1 MSRTRAAKALLAVV
15 LCAGAVPA
23 AANAAEGPDLVSFIV
38 PNQAAIDDLTKQ
50 GYDLTEYTNPQNNG
64 SIEIN
69 VVVTDEQRAQLEAMG
84 YRADHVIET
93 AADGAAAAAHADASW
108 ATQQTALANLTS
120 TSKRKSAAAAT
131 DTVLAS
137 SAPTT
142 SRTTPGAGSRSRRAR
157 ATTRRS
163 APTTR

>member
-38 PNQAAIDDLTKQ
+38 PNQAAIDGLTKQ
-50 GYDLTEYTNPQNNG
+50 GYDLTEYKNPQNNG
-64 SIEIN
+64 SLEIN

-93 AADGAAAAAHADASW
+93 AADGAAAAARTRTRRGRPS
-108 ATQQTALANLTS
+108 
-120 TSKRKSAAAAT
+120 RRR
-131 DTVLAS
+131 
-137 SAPTT
+137 
-142 SRTTPGAGSRSRRAR
+142 SRT
-157 ATTRRS
+157 
-163 APTTR
+163 

>member
-50 GYDLTEYTNPQNNG
+50 GYDLTEYKNPQNNG
-64 SIEIN
+64 SLEIN
-69 VVVTDEQRAQLEAMG
+69 VVVTDVQRAQLEAMG

-108 ATQQTALANLTS
+108 ATQQTALANLTA
-120 TSKRKSAAAAT
+120 TKRKSAAAAPT
-131 DTVLAS
+131 RCSLAG
-137 SAPTT
+137 PTT

>member
-23 AANAAEGPDLVSFIV
+23 VANAAEGPDLVSFIV
-38 PNQAAIDDLTKQ
+38 PNEAAIDDLTKQ
-50 GYDLTEYTNPQNNG
+50 GYDLTEYKNPQNNG

-108 ATQQTALANLTS
+108 AAAADALANLDG
-120 TSKRKSAAAAT
+120 RASARRRAAAT

-137 SAPTT
+137 AAPTT